1 MSDNLN
7 KEHQS
12 VSKQTDDILSYMQ
25 DRFHQ
30 LMTEDRMDDAIAIG
44 DEYIEW
50 MKADPSEVYLYS
62 KPDELLE
69 DYRSK
74 QQS

>member
-12 VSKQTDDILSYMQ
+12 VSKQTDNILSYMQ

-30 LMTEDRMDDAIAIG
+30 LMTEDKMDDAISIG

-50 MKADPSEVYLYS
+50 MKGDPDEVYLYS

-69 DYRSK
+69 DYKSK
-74 QQS
+74 QQR

>member
-7 KEHQS
+7 KEYQS
-12 VSKQTDDILSYMQ
+12 VSQQTDDILSYMQ

-30 LMTEDRMDDAIAIG
+30 LMTEDRMDDAISIG
-44 DEYIEW
+44 DEYVEW
-50 MKADPSEVYLYS
+50 MKADPDEVYLYS

-69 DYRSK
+69 DYKSK
-74 QQS
+74 QQ